1 MKSDRDD
8 TRISEAL
15 SLLRHDVE
23 VPALD
28 PATEQALLAAFDA
41 HWARPRAGEPRRKSP
56 RVGTAGRWVWMTA
69 AAASIVIAVTL
80 DSLVVKN
87 APGSGARREAIVD
100 MADFVAWPGAQAWPP
115 FESGELMRVDLP
127 VSALPGLGLAP
138 PSSAASVVEADI
150 VVGQD
155 GFARAVRLVQ

>member
-1 MKSDRDD
+1 M
-8 TRISEAL
+8 A
-15 SLLRHDVE
+15 
-23 VPALD
+23 
-28 PATEQALLAAFDA
+28 
-41 HWARPRAGEPRRKSP
+41 
-56 RVGTAGRWVWMTA
+56 A

-87 APGSGARREAIVD
+87 APGSGARRDATAE

-115 FESGELMRVDLP
+115 FESGELMRVNLP

-138 PSSAASVVEADI
+138 PSSAASIVEAEI